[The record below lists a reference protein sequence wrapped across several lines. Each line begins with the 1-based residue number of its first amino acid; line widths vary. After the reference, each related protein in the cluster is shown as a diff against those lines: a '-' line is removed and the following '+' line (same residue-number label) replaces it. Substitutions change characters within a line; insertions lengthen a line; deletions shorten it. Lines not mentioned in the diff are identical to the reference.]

1 VALTELTGY
10 ERPRRLSSRTRLTA
24 VAVSG
29 TLAFD
34 ELPGGTHMGW
44 DWQLEPLGLTKAA
57 RPLLALLGRRQ
68 ERDTWESLERY
79 LEGRPRDPAGAG

>member
-34 ELPGGTHMGW
+34 ELPGGTRMGW
-44 DWQLEPLGLTKAA
+44 DWQLEPLGFMKAA